1 MGSDPGRVMAERIL
15 RVISPYLDHRPKKV
29 PAVALVI
36 LRDDPGSFARVR
48 RRLGVSKAYV
58 SMVANGEKRSRRIR
72 LALIREARRIA
83 IRRGY
88 ERAIEI
94 DEHARR

>member
-1 MGSDPGRVMAERIL
+1 
-15 RVISPYLDHRPKKV
+15 
-29 PAVALVI
+29 
-36 LRDDPGSFARVR
+36 
-48 RRLGVSKAYV
+48 
-58 SMVANGEKRSRRIR
+58 MVANGEKRSGRIR
-72 LALIREARRIA
+72 EALIREARRIA

>member
-1 MGSDPGRVMAERIL
+1 MGNAITSHDGNKI
-15 RVISPYLDHRPKKV
+15 PK
-29 PAVALVI
+29 LVLAI
-36 LRDDPGSFARVR
+36 LRDDPGAFKRIR
-48 RRLGVSKAYV
+48 ERLLLSKSHV
-58 SMVANGEKRSRRIR
+58 SMVASGRRRSTRVR

>member
-1 MGSDPGRVMAERIL
+1 MKKTNT
-15 RVISPYLDHRPKKV
+15 DHRPKKV
-29 PAVALVI
+29 PAIALEI
-36 LRDDPGSFARVR
+36 LRNESGSFARVR

-58 SMVANGEKRSRRIR
+58 SMVASGEKRSERIR

-88 ERAIEI
+88 ERAIEL

>member
-1 MGSDPGRVMAERIL
+1 MKNATTN
-15 RVISPYLDHRPKKV
+15 HRAKKV
-29 PAVALVI
+29 PALALEI

-58 SMVANGEKRSRRIR
+58 SMVANGCKRSERVRQ
-72 LALIREARRIA
+72 ALIREARRIA

-94 DEHARR
+94 EEHGRR